1 MLKIKIP
8 TLEEDTLKGLD
19 RDQLVNIGLEQNA
32 LLLEQAKV
40 INDLLLQVK
49 ELRTQVAALQKD
61 STNSSKPPST
71 DLTRNRSSNR
81 KHLNSRKASGRKSGG
96 QPGHRGSTR
105 EMDASPDKIVAHAPE
120 HCENC
125 GKSLTERGATEQ
137 ILARSQIV
145 DIQPIVPVVTEH
157 QALARTGNC
166 GHTTKG
172 FLPHEA
178 GAIGTVQIGQNAS
191 SFLVYLNTAHHIPYA
206 RLEQVSN
213 DLFNFPLSQGT
224 IDNKLEAAALT
235 AQPLRQAIVEFLHNS
250 LWVGSDETGVRVA
263 GKRIWEWVW
272 QNTKASLYAISHS
285 RDYQTVKDTFGE
297 DYQGVLVHDCYCAQ
311 NNTVASGHQLCH
323 AHLLRDLQFIL
334 ENEPSSK
341 PWAYRLQQMLLHSQR
356 ARDHIWG
363 EGFNSDIRDQM
374 QTYYKHQ
381 LEQFIKEPLT
391 SKAAIRLQ
399 KRFKKHQEKILFFM
413 SSPDIPPDNTGSE
426 RAIRMA
432 KIKQKVSGGYRS
444 ERGAERQAL
453 LLSIIET
460 AKKQGLDVLETIQK
474 LVTGQELVLL
484 RG

>member
-1 MLKIKIP
+1 MSQIQLVDII
-8 TLEEDTLKGLD
+8 LEQSAGLD
-19 RDQLVNIGLEQNA
+19 FLVKQLQQQQDRITELE
-32 LLLEQAKV
+32 LLVAK
-40 INDLLLQVK
+40 L
-49 ELRTQVAALQKD
+49 TKD
-61 STNSSKPPST
+61 SSNSSKPPST
-71 DLTRNRSSNR
+71 DLTGNGSSNR

-105 EMDASPDKIVAHAPE
+105 KIVANPDKVIAHIPE

-125 GKSLTERGATEQ
+125 GNSLTDRGSTEE
-137 ILARSQIV
+137 IIAISQIV
-145 DIQPIVPVVTEH
+145 DIPPIVPIVTEH
-157 QALARTGNC
+157 QTLARTCIC

-178 GAIGTVQIGQNAS
+178 GAVGTVQIGQNAS
-191 SFLVYLNTAHHIPYA
+191 SFLLYLNTAHHMPYA
-206 RLEQVSN
+206 RLQLVSN

-235 AQPLRQAIVEFLHNS
+235 AQPFRQAIVEFLHNS

-272 QNTKASLYAISHS
+272 QNTKASLYVISHG
-285 RDYQTVKDTFGE
+285 RDYQTVKDNFGE

-334 ENEPSSK
+334 DTEPCSK
-341 PWAYRLQQMLLHSQR
+341 PWAYRLQQMLLHTQR
-356 ARDHIWG
+356 ARDHVWG
-363 EGFNSDIRDQM
+363 EGFDPKIRLSVQADY
-374 QTYYKHQ
+374 TYQ
-381 LEQFIKEPLT
+381 LKRFIHEPLT
-391 SKAAIRLQ
+391 GKTAIRLQ
-399 KRFKKHQEKILFFM
+399 KRFKKHQDKILFFM
-413 SSPDIPPDNTGSE
+413 SSPDIPPDNNGSE

>member
-1 MLKIKIP
+1 VHNLKKI
-8 TLEEDTLKGLD
+8 TIGDLRKLSRSQLVDIIVEQSAGLD
-19 RDQLVNIGLEQNA
+19 LLVKQLQQQQDRITELE
-32 LLLEQAKV
+32 LLVAK
-40 INDLLLQVK
+40 L
-49 ELRTQVAALQKD
+49 TKD
-61 STNSSKPPST
+61 SSNSSKPPST
-71 DLTRNRSSNR
+71 DLTGNLSSNR

-105 EMDASPDKIVAHAPE
+105 EMVTNPDTIIAHVPE
-120 HCENC
+120 HCGNC
-125 GKSLTERGATEQ
+125 GKSLTDRGSTGQIIAT
-137 ILARSQIV
+137 SQIV
-145 DIQPIVPVVTEH
+145 DIPPIVPIVTEH
-157 QALARTGNC
+157 QAIARTCIC

-172 FLPHEA
+172 LLPHEA

-191 SFLVYLNTAHHIPYA
+191 SFLLYLNTAHHIPYA
-206 RLEQVSN
+206 RLQLVST

-224 IDNKLEAAALT
+224 IDNKLEAAARA
-235 AQPLRQAIVEFLHNS
+235 AQPLRQTIVEFLHNS

-272 QNTKASLYAISHS
+272 QNTKASLYAISHG
-285 RDYQTVKDTFGE
+285 RDYQTVKDNFGE

-311 NNTVASGHQLCH
+311 NNTPASGHQLCH

-334 ENEPSSK
+334 DTEPCSK

-363 EGFNSDIRDQM
+363 EDFDPKIRVAVQADY
-374 QTYYKHQ
+374 TYQ
-381 LEQFIKEPLT
+381 LKQFIQESLT
-391 SKAAIRLQ
+391 GNTAIRLQ
-399 KRFKKHQEKILFFM
+399 KRFKKHQDKILYFM
-413 SSPDIPPDNTGSE
+413 GSPAIPPDNNGSE

-432 KIKQKVSGGYRS
+432 KVKQKVSGGYRS

-484 RG
+484 PAE